1 MFQNRKDAG
10 QQLAQELSA
19 YQGKEN
25 VIVLGLP
32 RGGVP
37 VAYEV
42 ANELD
47 LPLDVFV
54 VRKLGVSGNPELA
67 MGAIASG
74 DVRVMNDDVVR
85 QARVSEETIRK
96 VLEREKK
103 KLHRREKTYR
113 GARPGLEVKGKTVL
127 LIDDGL
133 ATGATMRAAVRALQE
148 RNPERI
154 VVAVPT
160 APPRTCSEFKTLVDE
175 VICLSTPR
183 SFMGVGGSYRSFG
196 QTTNETV
203 QQLLEKANE

>member
-42 ANELD
+42 ADELD

-54 VRKLGVSGNPELA
+54 VRKLGVPGNPELA
-67 MGAIASG
+67 MGAITSG
-74 DVRVMNDDVVR
+74 DIRVMNDDVVR
-85 QARVSEETIRK
+85 QARVSEEAIQQ
-96 VLEREKK
+96 VMEREKK

-113 GARPGLEVKGKTVL
+113 GVRPGLAVEGKTVL

-160 APPRTCSEFKTLVDE
+160 APPRTCSEFETLVDE

-183 SFMGVGGSYRSFG
+183 AFMGVGGSYRSFG

-203 QQLLEKANE
+203 QQLLEKANA